1 MAVAVLPS
9 ARAAIWPDRW
19 PAPAPAETTA
29 GLYIHV
35 PFCARLCP
43 YCDFDTQDRELH
55 LIAPYARA
63 LASQA
68 AQLPAA
74 PLHSVFFG
82 GGTPSVLRP
91 EQVAA
96 VLDAVRA
103 RCALVADAEITLEC
117 NPNNARVARLAGY
130 RAAGV
135 NRLSLGVQAM
145 DDALLRLLGR
155 QHSAER
161 VVQAVAA
168 ARAAGFDDVSVDL
181 MYGLPGQ
188 TLAQWAHTLEATLAL
203 EPTHVSAY
211 LLTLEPWTPMGQAVA
226 RGELVLPDDDT
237 IAAQYALLGE
247 RLAAAGFVQ
256 YEISNWARPG
266 WASRHNLGYWRGEPY
281 LGLGAGAVGRWGA
294 ERRKTTPLVAEYLRA
309 VAAGEPPPTAVEPL
323 APDTWWRELLLLG
336 LRLRAGVDPAAFAA
350 RTGLALAEAVPAAGE
365 LVAQGWLE
373 WAHGRLRL
381 TERAL
386 LVSNEVLVRLGVAG

>member
-1 MAVAVLPS
+1 MAVGTLPS
-9 ARAAIWPDRW
+9 ARAAILPDRW
-19 PAPAPAETTA
+19 PAPAPTEASA

-63 LASQA
+63 LVRQV
-68 AQLPAA
+68 AQLPRV

-91 EQVAA
+91 DQVAA

-103 RCALVADAEITLEC
+103 RCPLAADAEVTLEC
-117 NPNNARVARLAGY
+117 NPNNARVGRLAGY

-135 NRLSLGVQAM
+135 NRLSLGVQAL
-145 DDALLRLLGR
+145 DDGLLRLLGR
-155 QHSAER
+155 QHNAER

-188 TLAQWAHTLEATLAL
+188 TLAQWARTIDAALAL
-203 EPTHVSAY
+203 EPSHVSAY

-226 RGELVLPDDDT
+226 RGALRLPDEDT
-237 IAAQYALLGE
+237 IAAQYALLGA
-247 RLAAAGFVQ
+247 RLAAAGFEQ
-256 YEISNWARPG
+256 YEISNWARSG

-281 LGLGAGAVGRWGA
+281 LGLGAGAVARWGV

-309 VAAGEPPPTAVEPL
+309 VAAGEPPPAQVEPL
-323 APDTWWRELLLLG
+323 DPDTHWRELLLLG

-350 RTGLALAEAVPAAGE
+350 RAGRALDEVVPAAGE

-373 WAHGRLRL
+373 WAYGRLRL

>member
-1 MAVAVLPS
+1 M
-9 ARAAIWPDRW
+9 
-19 PAPAPAETTA
+19 
-29 GLYIHV
+29 
-35 PFCARLCP
+35 
-43 YCDFDTQDRELH
+43 
-55 LIAPYARA
+55 
-63 LASQA
+63 
-68 AQLPAA
+68 
-74 PLHSVFFG
+74 
-82 GGTPSVLRP
+82 
-91 EQVAA
+91 
-96 VLDAVRA
+96 
-103 RCALVADAEITLEC
+103 
-117 NPNNARVARLAGY
+117 
-130 RAAGV
+130 
-135 NRLSLGVQAM
+135 
-145 DDALLRLLGR
+145 
-155 QHSAER
+155 
-161 VVQAVAA
+161 AA

-188 TLAQWAHTLEATLAL
+188 TLAQWAHTLEAALAL

-226 RGELVLPDDDT
+226 RGELMLPDDDT
-237 IAAQYALLGE
+237 LAAQYALLGE

-309 VAAGEPPPTAVEPL
+309 VAAGAPPPAEVEPL
-323 APDTWWRELLLLG
+323 APDMGWRELLLLG